1 MGRRLEAK
9 CKQCRRE
16 GEKLYLK
23 GERCFTAKCAMNKRP
38 FKPGQHGPTSR
49 TRPTPYG
56 VQLREKQKVKNT
68 YGLMERQFRGYYD
81 KAKRKTGN
89 TGDFLVQALEMRLDN
104 LVFRLGLG
112 RSRAMSRQM
121 VNHGNVLVNGKK
133 VTIPSYQT
141 KAGDIITLTAN
152 VLKGKLHNE
161 GDTARIEK
169 HQVPGWLH
177 LEAKAKTGKV
187 LNRPEGADLKQN
199 FDPKLIVEFYS
210 R

>member
-23 GERCFTAKCAMNKRP
+23 GDRCFTAKCAISRRP

-56 VQLREKQKVKNT
+56 IQLREKQKAKNT
-68 YGLMERQFRGYYD
+68 YGLMEKQFRNYFD
-81 KAKRKTGN
+81 KSKSKVGN
-89 TGDFLVQALEMRLDN
+89 TASFLVQMLEMRLDN
-104 LVFRLGLG
+104 VVFRLGFAK
-112 RSRAMSRQM
+112 SRALARQI
-121 VNHGNVLVNGKK
+121 VGHGHVRVNGKK
-133 VTIPSYQT
+133 VNVPSYQT
-141 KAGDIITLTAN
+141 KPGDVVTLSAGIS
-152 VLKGKLHNE
+152 KSKLME
-161 GDTARIEK
+161 GGEERLAK
-169 HQVPGWLH
+169 HQAPSWLH
-177 LEAKAKTGKV
+177 YDGAASSGKV
-187 LNRPEGADLKQN
+187 LTKPEGADLKQN